1 MDQKSTKRLSNKKVY
16 GPLCEKTLHSALKK
30 ELMTNFG
37 FENMAVISDIL
48 IERFLNIIK
57 EFTAEKERLQP
68 YQTMVIG
75 IDKHEKFG
83 YGTSIA
89 DVKLKPAIITIMTP
103 EEMMQL
109 ADGKPIRELRPMV
122 VARILKESYSQ
133 GSVLSLST
141 MSVLLGVGHTTIGS
155 AIKKYY
161 KEHPGEV
168 LPYAGTIF
176 DMGRTLTHKDV
187 ALDCMYQGMLTQE
200 IARRINHYPERV
212 DKYLDDHKRIIE
224 AYEAG
229 YSVEKIC
236 FLTGLSTS
244 LVKEHIKYYE
254 KVKDELKLNLDF
266 GTVSNYDPKL
276 IS

>member
-37 FENMAVISDIL
+37 FENMAVISDVL

-68 YQTMVIG
+68 YQTLVIG

-83 YGTSIA
+83 YGTSIT

-103 EEMMQL
+103 EEMMLL
-109 ADGKPIRELRPMV
+109 ANVKSIIELRPQII
-122 VARILKESYSQ
+122 ARIFKEAYSQ
-133 GSVLSLST
+133 GSVLSFST
-141 MSVLLGVGHTTIGS
+141 ICVLLGISPATITK
-155 AIKKYY
+155 ALEKYY
-161 KEHPGEV
+161 EEYPGEV
-168 LPYAGTIF
+168 LPHAGTIF
-176 DMGRTLTHKDV
+176 DLGRTLTHKEV
-187 ALDCMYQGMLTQE
+187 ALDCLYQGMLTQE

-236 FLTGLSTS
+236 FLTGLSPS
-244 LVKEHIKYYE
+244 LVKEHIEYYE
-254 KVKDELKLNLDF
+254 KVKNKLN
-266 GTVSNYDPKL
+266 SNKNNQ
-276 IS
+276 SK